1 MQRTHSIFSYHNV
14 LLTFWD
20 IYVVIGTHWYTQNCL
35 EPEASEMLDWPS
47 LDGMVVMMWED
58 LGMQTMFLQNEVL
71 LHWLMGFCC
80 CLLAQSLHS
89 GDSPPLWLITVWP
102 RSSHHH
108 TCMGVLSGSLYSL
121 FDIASHCCAFLCWI
135 ISKTMSGVRNSRLS
149 SDSFVMLGCMVFR
162 PIINNPHSSS
172 CLPGCQ

>member
-1 MQRTHSIFSYHNV
+1 MWSLVQHPELFRTWGV
-14 LLTFWD
+14 K
-20 IYVVIGTHWYTQNCL
+20 
-35 EPEASEMLDWPS
+35 SEMLDGPS
-47 LDGMVVMMWED
+47 LDGMVVMMRED
-58 LGMQTMFLQNEVL
+58 LCRRCPYRMKSYYIDWWAFVVA
-71 LHWLMGFCC
+71 
-80 CLLAQSLHS
+80 CLLNLYTLATLLHS
-89 GDSPPLWLITVWP
+89 GWSRFGLD
-102 RSSHHH
+102 HH